1 MTRYFSYFLIFLCYS
16 VGAIETYN
24 IDPEHS
30 FSNWKIRHVVSMT
43 SGTVSDM
50 SGIITI
56 DRDDINK
63 SEINIKINLLG
74 INSNHKKR
82 DLHIKEKNFLD
93 TDNFSKITFV
103 SNEIKSN
110 DNNTGTIKGLLNLHG
125 ISKEISMPFKVLGY
139 GSDPWGGYRVGIQ
152 ANTTIKVSDFGY
164 TWGEKPNASL
174 GNEVVLEFLIEGI
187 RQ

>member
-63 SEINIKINLLG
+63 SEINIIKKILKLYIHLLQTIYLRHSYFWIKTE
-74 INSNHKKR
+74 IN
-82 DLHIKEKNFLD
+82 I
-93 TDNFSKITFV
+93 
-103 SNEIKSN
+103 
-110 DNNTGTIKGLLNLHG
+110 
-125 ISKEISMPFKVLGY
+125 
-139 GSDPWGGYRVGIQ
+139 
-152 ANTTIKVSDFGY
+152 
-164 TWGEKPNASL
+164 
-174 GNEVVLEFLIEGI
+174 
-187 RQ
+187 